1 MVRNNLTAG
10 LIQDTDDVALYVKD
24 IIILCPVIV
33 KPISVRLFI
42 VQENDG
48 IIFLSLAQQG
58 AVHHMI
64 LGCRTIYRFACADS
78 IRIVGIRNRITIM
91 RYRRQSSPILPGKLV
106 AVTVGENPKPN
117 KDVKISSNSTKA
129 AGCMLSRPRRG
140 YFRLGLLFTAYAPA
154 WLKPAIE

>member
-33 KPISVRLFI
+33 KTVFVTLFI

-48 IIFLSLAQQG
+48 IISLGLAQQG

-64 LGCRTIYRFACADS
+64 LGCRPIYRLAGADS
-78 IRIVGIRNRITIM
+78 IWIVGIRNRITIM
-91 RYRRQSSPILPGKLV
+91 RYRRQSSPILPRKGV
-106 AVTVGENPKPN
+106 AVTVDEG
-117 KDVKISSNSTKA
+117 ISDLII
-129 AGCMLSRPRRG
+129 GDG
-140 YFRLGLLFTAYAPA
+140 
-154 WLKPAIE
+154 